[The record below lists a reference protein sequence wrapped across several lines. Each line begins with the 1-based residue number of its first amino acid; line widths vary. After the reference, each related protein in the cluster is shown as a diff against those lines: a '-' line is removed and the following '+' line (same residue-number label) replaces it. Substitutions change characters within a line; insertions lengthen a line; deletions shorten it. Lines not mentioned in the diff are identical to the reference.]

1 MLTRLEMILEP
12 DSELYMAHV
21 TFGSG
26 EPLEHDTYH
35 CELGEA
41 FGDEGEGFV
50 VSHQT
55 SIASEPGQRPFDYP
69 SPAYDLEAALVV
81 GALDDFQLDRLA
93 RERCFKLRPSIAAVG
108 EDFGDPWEQMARLA
122 DQTGSAVAVLDIGWD
137 HRDAEK
143 QPDRV
148 DDDIALDALGF
159 LCRVVSDR
167 IPLRP
172 LFSVAFTAVYR

>member
-1 MLTRLEMILEP
+1 MTHIIA
-12 DSELYMAHV
+12 S
-21 TFGSG
+21 
-26 EPLEHDTYH
+26 
-35 CELGEA
+35 LGEA
-41 FGDEGEGFV
+41 FGDEGEGFI

-55 SIASEPGQRPFDYP
+55 SIASEPGQRPFDHP
-69 SPAYDLEAALVV
+69 PPAYDLEAALVV

-93 RERCFKLRPSIAAVG
+93 RERCFKLRSSIAAVG

-122 DQTGSAVAVLDIGWD
+122 DQMSSAVAVLDIGRD

-172 LFSVAFTAVYR
+172 PFSVAFTAVYR